1 MKLGNLL
8 IASAAAALSYWAV
21 SNRQEIADEVEYKQG
36 LLKDMSQSYS
46 QIQQQI
52 ETLKEYQK
60 PLQDMAQ
67 DLQYKLRVYQQEATA
82 HMEEIQTI
90 QEKYQENENKSSHL
104 LK

>member
-52 ETLKEYQK
+52 ETLKQYQK
-60 PLQDMAQ
+60 PLQDMTQ
-67 DLQYKLRVYQQEATA
+67 DLQYKLRVYQQEVAG
-82 HMEEIQTI
+82 HVKEIQAI
-90 QEKYQENENKSSHL
+90 QEKYQTSNKTNNS
-104 LK
+104 K